1 MSTQVNPKDSMK
13 STWLHGDRSRWK
25 WSHKLLAG
33 QLTAHPEYDIDIPV
47 HAKTDPMPVLASWTS
62 HVFVLLRALGTML
75 AHQVL
80 LRVTGW
86 RALPAWLV
94 FGLYTAG
101 ALSMMGRLTTALR
114 RLGKEHGFLDGEHA
128 RDGVPDVG
136 VDRVAVSLGKLMLG
150 RPGLTVLLAYRGGG
164 ADDAVAVAPL
174 DVAAD
179 PAWWAWLAVHAG
191 VYTLALDF
199 FFYWY
204 HRAMHDVPA
213 LWKLHRRHHL
223 TKHPNTMLTGYAD
236 DEQELGD
243 MLLIPLLT
251 YLAMRAAFGDRF
263 DFYHWWVCQMYVLF
277 TESAGHSGVRLL
289 LNPPSTLDWLWDRSG
304 LALAVED
311 HDMHHRRGS
320 KKSFNYGKQTLV
332 WDHLFGTVYP
342 REETPHVDRTKVVWF
357 PMI

>member
-1 MSTQVNPKDSMK
+1 MSTHASVKDSMK

-33 QLTAHPEYDIDIPV
+33 QLTAHPEYDVDIPV
-47 HAKTDPMPVLASWTS
+47 HAKTGPMPVVAGWTP

-86 RALPAWLV
+86 RALPAWLA
-94 FGLYTAG
+94 FGLST
-101 ALSMMGRLTTALR
+101 
-114 RLGKEHGFLDGEHA
+114 
-128 RDGVPDVG
+128 

-150 RPGLTVLLAYRGGG
+150 RAGLTVLLAYGGGGG
-164 ADDAVAVAPL
+164 ADATAPL

-179 PAWWAWLAVHAG
+179 SAWWAWLAVHIG

-223 TKHPNTMLTGYAD
+223 TKHPNAMLTGYAD
-236 DEQELGD
+236 DEQEMGD
-243 MLLIPLLT
+243 ILLIPLLT
-251 YLAMRAAFGDRF
+251 YVAMRAAFGDRF
-263 DFYHWWVCQMYVLF
+263 DFYHWWVCQVYVLF

-289 LNPPSTLDWLWDRSG
+289 LNPPSTLDWLWDRFG

-357 PMI
+357 PMV